1 MAYDSNIANS
11 YLVNGDYDNL
21 TKYLSKFHFTDAN
34 KQKQNQ
40 NNIMEAR
47 SRARV
52 QEGLLSKAS
61 NEQAQALKFMN
72 AWDSGNNLPNVNRLY
87 NKSDGSITKE
97 NMFSNRASKAIR
109 SFFGNNATGGSVIF
123 APKTIKR
130 YGIFGWDWTAED
142 KQYENDAFTDFEN
155 NTGMSK
161 KYLMQAGIK
170 FDKDSAGN
178 VIMNFNTTSPLA
190 IRIIKGLQSLKD
202 NEDGNYRF
210 KIAGI
215 DTKGKLIDYRNSLSE
230 EDKKYN
236 NIVIK
241 NTVLVNGQR
250 FDYNGNPVTLKKGR
264 SARVSANGD
273 FYNGDGFYAEA
284 TDSKLESLF
293 SFDKLNNVINEASTQ
308 RDILIGDKD
317 ENGEEATNH
326 LSGTFIPS
334 LGAGYSELNRRMQN
348 GSINVSKYNAIRK
361 AMEDQFSQALAGNSL
376 TQYEMYVTNPDT
388 DADDSLSKIEDSNDR
403 RKYQSLIINALG
415 TDRIHYGT
423 YTNGQQSGTMIIIN
437 PMMKDKKDKGKTT
450 DIDDINTNA
459 LKIFVPDLF
468 KTQVDATLKSDTK
481 YRAIKELS
489 NAQMYKYDLT
499 IPNDGKI
506 RINRDE
512 NGNIAYKFIDDASGE
527 ITDISQADA
536 LNHVNKMLIQED
548 ITDKANSLFYNEDGE
563 FRQDIVNKDGTVK
576 DSFQKEVNDTV
587 KSLTIAAMSELNPQS
602 FKNYQDVSALINNP
616 NANENV
622 INQAMSNNFT
632 MFDDYNFI
640 ANKMQRM
647 SAYILANIGYNSQDP
662 YNSFNIE

>member
-1 MAYDSNIANS
+1 MAYNSNIANS

-40 NNIMEAR
+40 TNIMEAR

-52 QEGLLSKAS
+52 QEGLLSRAS
-61 NEQAQALKFMN
+61 SEQAQALKFMD
-72 AWDSGNNLPNVNRLY
+72 AWNSGNNLPNVNRIY
-87 NKSDGSITKE
+87 NKSNGSITKE
-97 NMFSNRASKAIR
+97 NIFSNQASKAIR
-109 SFFGNNATGGSVIF
+109 SFFGDNATGGSVIF

-130 YGIFGWDWTAED
+130 YGTFGWDWTAKD
-142 KQYENDAFTDFEN
+142 KQYENDAFTDFEY

-161 KYLMQAGIK
+161 KYLMRAGIK

-215 DTKGKLIDYRNSLSE
+215 DSKGKLIDYRNSLSE

-236 NIVIK
+236 NNVIK

-250 FDYNGNPVTLKKGR
+250 LDYNGNPVTLKKGR
-264 SARVSANGD
+264 SARVSGNGD

-293 SFDKLNNVINEASTQ
+293 SFDKLNNVVAEANKQ
-308 RDILIGDKD
+308 KDILIGNKD
-317 ENGEEATNH
+317 ENGEEITH
-326 LSGTFIPS
+326 SLSGTFIPS
-334 LGAGYSELNRRMQN
+334 LGAGYSELYKRMQN
-348 GSINVSKYNAIRK
+348 GSIDVTKYNAIRK

-376 TQYEMYVTNPDT
+376 SQYEMYVTNPDT
-388 DADDSLSKIEDSNDR
+388 DADDSLSKIENSNDR
-403 RKYQSLIINALG
+403 RRYQSLIINALG

-437 PMMKDKKDKGKTT
+437 PMMKDKTDQGKTT
-450 DIDDINTNA
+450 NIDDIDTNA

-506 RINRDE
+506 RVNRDDK
-512 NGNIAYKFIDDASGE
+512 GNTTYKFEDDASGE
-527 ITDISQADA
+527 ITTISQAEA

-563 FRQDIVNKDGTVK
+563 FRKDIVNEDGTIK
-576 DSFQKEVNDTV
+576 DSFQKEINNTVNA
-587 KSLTIAAMSELNPQS
+587 LTTAAMSELNPQA
-602 FKNYQDVSALINNP
+602 FQNYQSVYGLIQNP
-616 NANENV
+616 NSNEDV
-622 INQAMSNNFT
+622 INKAMSDNFT
-632 MFDDYNFI
+632 MFDDYNLI
-640 ANKMQRM
+640 INKMQRM

-662 YNSFNIE
+662 DNSFNIE